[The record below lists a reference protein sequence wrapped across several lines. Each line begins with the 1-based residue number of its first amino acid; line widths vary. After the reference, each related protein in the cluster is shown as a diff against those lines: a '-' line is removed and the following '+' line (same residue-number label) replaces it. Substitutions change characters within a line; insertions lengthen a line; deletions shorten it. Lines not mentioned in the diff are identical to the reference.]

1 MILHFKTLIK
11 DLAKSQ
17 LNVSIVNILLKKLE
31 ISQEKIK
38 YKRISKRKKTFS
50 SNYKKNL
57 SNLTES
63 IFPLPWTIWPY
74 EAKIL
79 FILVGIWSILGI
91 CILGSSSWWVAS
103 KEMGNWAYFLKKQII
118 WTIPGIGLFYFILNT
133 NIRNLLKFSRT
144 IFYILFFLIFLTNI
158 SGITVNGSSRW
169 LEIGNL
175 RLQPSELIKPFLILE
190 ASNLFAHWNL
200 IKIDKKLISIFSF
213 GLLIFLILKQPNLS
227 TASLTGIL
235 FWVMG
240 LCGGVKLSSLC
251 SFASLGLITG
261 CISILTN
268 EYQKLR
274 VISFINPWKD
284 QQENG
289 FQLVQSLL
297 AIGSGGLFGQGFGL
311 SVQKLQYLP
320 FMYTDFIFAIFAEEF
335 GLLGCTLFLGFLAV
349 FSYVSLRI
357 SLKCRNNYTK
367 LVAIGCGV
375 LLIGQS
381 IMHIAVATGSM
392 PTTGLPLPFI
402 SYGGNSLIA
411 SFFIAGMLV
420 RCSLESTGFIGMIST
435 RKTLN

>member
-1 MILHFKTLIK
+1 M
-11 DLAKSQ
+11 
-17 LNVSIVNILLKKLE
+17 E

-38 YKRISKRKKTFS
+38 YKRISRRKKTLFFD
-50 SNYKKNL
+50 NKENR
-57 SNLTES
+57 SNLFES

-79 FILVGIWSILGI
+79 LVLIGLWSILGI

-103 KEMGNWAYFLKKQII
+103 REMGNWAYFLKKQII
-118 WTIPGIGLFYFILNT
+118 WTIPGISLFYFVLNT
-133 NIRNLLKFSRT
+133 NIKNLLKFSRI

-158 SGITVNGSSRW
+158 TGITVNGSSRW
-169 LEIGNL
+169 LVLGNL

-200 IKIDKKLISIFSF
+200 IKSDKKLISIISF
-213 GLLIFLILKQPNLS
+213 GLLILLILKQPNLS

-240 LCGGVKLSSLC
+240 LCGGVKLSSLT
-251 SFASLGLITG
+251 SFASIGLITG
-261 CISILTN
+261 CISILNN

-274 VISFINPWKD
+274 VTSFINPWKD
-284 QQENG
+284 QQESG

-335 GLLGCTLFLGFLAV
+335 GLLGCSLFLGFLVV
-349 FSYVSLRI
+349 FSYITLRI
-357 SLKCRNNYTK
+357 SFKCRNNYTK

-375 LLIGQS
+375 LLVGQS

-411 SFFIAGMLV
+411 SFFIAGMLL

>member
-1 MILHFKTLIK
+1 M
-11 DLAKSQ
+11 
-17 LNVSIVNILLKKLE
+17 E

-38 YKRISKRKKTFS
+38 YKRISKRKKTPIY
-50 SNYKKNL
+50 NYKTNP
-57 SNLTES
+57 SNLKDS
-63 IFPLPWTIWPY
+63 IFPIPWTVWPY

-79 FILVGIWSILGI
+79 IILIGIWSILGL

-103 KEMGNWAYFLKKQII
+103 REMGNWDYYLKKQII
-118 WTIPGIGLFYFILNT
+118 WTIPSISLFFLVLNT
-133 NIRNLLKFSRT
+133 SIRNLLKFSRI

-158 SGITVNGSSRW
+158 TGITVNGSSRW
-169 LEIGNL
+169 LVVGNL
-175 RLQPSELIKPFLILE
+175 LLQPSELIKPFLILE

-200 IKIDKKLISIFSF
+200 IKNERKIISIISF
-213 GLLIFLILKQPNLS
+213 GLLILLILKQPNLS

-240 LCGGVKLSSLC
+240 LCGGVKLSSLF

-261 CISILTN
+261 CISILNN

-274 VISFINPWKD
+274 VTSFINPWKD
-284 QQENG
+284 QQESG

-311 SVQKLQYLP
+311 SIQKLQYLP
-320 FMYTDFIFAIFAEEF
+320 FMYTDFIFAVFAEEF
-335 GLLGCTLFLGFLAV
+335 GLLGCTLFLGFLIV
-349 FSYVSLRI
+349 FSYISLRI
-357 SLKCRNNYTK
+357 ALKCRNNYTQ
-367 LVAIGCGV
+367 LVAIGCAV
-375 LLIGQS
+375 LLTGQS

-411 SFFIAGMLV
+411 SFFIAGMLL

>member
-1 MILHFKTLIK
+1 
-11 DLAKSQ
+11 
-17 LNVSIVNILLKKLE
+17 LE

-38 YKRISKRKKTFS
+38 YKRISKRKTPLNTVNKRNQS
-50 SNYKKNL
+50 LLIKSL
-57 SNLTES
+57 
-63 IFPLPWTIWPY
+63 FPLPWTIWPY

-79 FILVGIWSILGI
+79 VALIGIWSILGI

-103 KEMGNWAYFLKKQII
+103 REMGNWAYFLKKQII
-118 WTIPGIGLFYFILNT
+118 WTIPGIGLFYFVLNT
-133 NIRNLLKFSRT
+133 NIRNLLKFSR
-144 IFYILFFLIFLTNI
+144 INFFILFFLILLTNI
-158 SGITVNGSSRW
+158 TGFTVNGSSRW
-169 LEIGNL
+169 LVLGNL

-200 IKIDKKLISIFSF
+200 IKNDKKLISIFSF
-213 GLLIFLILKQPNLS
+213 CLLILLILKQPNLS

-240 LCGGVKLSSLC
+240 FCGGVKLSSLC
-251 SFASLGLITG
+251 SFASIGFMTG
-261 CISILTN
+261 CISIFNN

-274 VISFINPWKD
+274 VTSFINPWKD
-284 QQENG
+284 QQESG

-311 SVQKLQYLP
+311 SIQKLQYLP

-335 GLLGCTLFLGFLAV
+335 GLLGCTLFLVFLAA
-349 FSYVSLRI
+349 FSYISLRI

-375 LLIGQS
+375 LLTGQS

-402 SYGGNSLIA
+402 SYGGNSLIV
-411 SFFIAGMLV
+411 SFFIAGMLL
-420 RCSLESTGFIGMIST
+420 RCSLESTGFIGMIYT

>member
-1 MILHFKTLIK
+1 
-11 DLAKSQ
+11 
-17 LNVSIVNILLKKLE
+17 LE

-38 YKRISKRKKTFS
+38 YKRISKRKKLFS
-50 SNYKKNL
+50 WEYNKYQGISK
-57 SNLTES
+57 ES
-63 IFPLPWTIWPY
+63 IVPLPWEIWPY

-79 FILVGIWSILGI
+79 TTLVGIWSILGLL
-91 CILGSSSWWVAS
+91 ILGSSSWWVAS
-103 KEMGNWAYFLKKQII
+103 REMGNWAYFLKKQII
-118 WTIPGIGLFYFILNT
+118 WTIPGFCMFYFVLNT
-133 NIRNLLKFSRT
+133 KIRNLLKYSRV
-144 IFYILFFLIFLTNI
+144 IFYFLFFLILLTNI
-158 SGITVNGSSRW
+158 TGITVNGSSRW
-169 LEIGNL
+169 LVIGNL

-200 IKIDKKLISIFSF
+200 IKNDKKLISIISF
-213 GLLIFLILKQPNLS
+213 VLLILLILKQPNLS

-235 FWVMG
+235 LWIMG
-240 LCGGVKLSSLC
+240 LCGGIKISSLC
-251 SFASLGLITG
+251 SFASLGFITG
-261 CISILTN
+261 CISILNN

-274 VISFINPWKD
+274 VISFIDPWKD
-284 QQENG
+284 QQNSG

-311 SVQKLQYLP
+311 SIQKLQYLP

-335 GLLGCTLFLGFLAV
+335 GLLGCTLFLGFLVV
-349 FSYVSLRI
+349 FSYISLRI
-357 SLKCRNNYTK
+357 ALKCRNNYTK

-375 LLIGQS
+375 LLSGQS

-411 SFFIAGMLV
+411 SFFIAGMLL
-420 RCSLESTGFIGMIST
+420 RCSLESTGFIGIISA

>member
-1 MILHFKTLIK
+1 M
-11 DLAKSQ
+11 
-17 LNVSIVNILLKKLE
+17 E

-38 YKRISKRKKTFS
+38 YKRISKRKKSLS
-50 SNYKKNL
+50 SPNKKNQN
-57 SNLTES
+57 NLIEF
-63 IFPLPWTIWPY
+63 IFPLHWKIWPY

-79 FILVGIWSILGI
+79 VMLIGIWSILGI
-91 CILGSSSWWVAS
+91 FILGSSSWWVAS

-118 WTIPGIGLFYFILNT
+118 WTIPGLGLFYYVLNT
-133 NIRNLLKFSRT
+133 NIRSLLKFSRV

-158 SGITVNGSSRW
+158 NGITVNGSSRW
-169 LEIGNL
+169 LELGIF

-200 IKIDKKLISIFSF
+200 INNDKKLITIISF
-213 GLLIFLILKQPNLS
+213 GLLILLILKQPNLS

-240 LCGGVKLSSLC
+240 LCGGVKISSLC
-251 SFASLGLITG
+251 SFASFGFITG
-261 CISILTN
+261 CISILNN

-274 VISFINPWKD
+274 VTSFINPWKD
-284 QQENG
+284 QQESG

-311 SVQKLQYLP
+311 SIQKLQYLP

-335 GLLGCTLFLGFLAV
+335 GLFGCTLFLGFLAV

-357 SLKCRNNYTK
+357 ALKCRNNYTK
-367 LVAIGCGV
+367 LVAIGSGV
-375 LLIGQS
+375 LLTGQS
-381 IMHIAVATGSM
+381 IMHVAVATGSM

-411 SFFIAGMLV
+411 SFFIAGMLL

-435 RKTLN
+435 RKALN

>member
-1 MILHFKTLIK
+1 M
-11 DLAKSQ
+11 
-17 LNVSIVNILLKKLE
+17 E

-50 SNYKKNL
+50 SNYKKNF

-63 IFPLPWTIWPY
+63 IFPLPWAIWPY

-79 FILVGIWSILGI
+79 IVIIRIWSILGI

-103 KEMGNWAYFLKKQII
+103 REMGNWAYFLKKQII
-118 WTIPGIGLFYFILNT
+118 WTIPGIGLFYFVLNT
-133 NIRNLLKFSRT
+133 NIRNLLKFSRI
-144 IFYILFFLIFLTNI
+144 IFYILFFLIFLTNLT
-158 SGITVNGSSRW
+158 GITVNGSSRW
-169 LEIGNL
+169 LVLGNL

-200 IKIDKKLISIFSF
+200 VKNDKKLISIISFS
-213 GLLIFLILKQPNLS
+213 LLILLILKQPNLS

-251 SFASLGLITG
+251 SFASLGFITG
-261 CISILTN
+261 CISIINN

-274 VISFINPWKD
+274 VTSFINPWKD
-284 QQENG
+284 QQESG

-297 AIGSGGLFGQGFGL
+297 AIGSGGFFGQGFGL
-311 SVQKLQYLP
+311 SIQKLQYLP

-349 FSYVSLRI
+349 FSYITVRI
-357 SLKCRNNYTK
+357 ALKCRNNYTK
-367 LVAIGCGV
+367 LVSIGCGV

-411 SFFIAGMLV
+411 SFFIAGMLL

>member
-1 MILHFKTLIK
+1 M
-11 DLAKSQ
+11 
-17 LNVSIVNILLKKLE
+17 E

-38 YKRISKRKKTFS
+38 YKRIAKRKKTFS
-50 SNYKKNL
+50 SNDKKNF
-57 SNLTES
+57 SNLKEY
-63 IFPLPWTIWPY
+63 IFPLPWAIWPY

-79 FILVGIWSILGI
+79 IVIVGIWSILGI

-103 KEMGNWAYFLKKQII
+103 REMGNWAYFLKKQII
-118 WTIPGIGLFYFILNT
+118 WTIPGIGLFYFVLNT
-133 NIRNLLKFSRT
+133 NIRNLLKFSRI
-144 IFYILFFLIFLTNI
+144 IFYILFFLIFLTNLT
-158 SGITVNGSSRW
+158 GITVNGSSRW
-169 LEIGNL
+169 LVLGNL

-200 IKIDKKLISIFSF
+200 VKNDKKLISIITF
-213 GLLIFLILKQPNLS
+213 GLLILLILKQPNLS

-235 FWVMG
+235 LWVMG

-251 SFASLGLITG
+251 SFASIGLITG
-261 CISILTN
+261 CISILNN

-274 VISFINPWKD
+274 VTSFINPWKD

-289 FQLVQSLL
+289 FQLIQSLL

-311 SVQKLQYLP
+311 SIQKLQYLP

-349 FSYVSLRI
+349 FSYISLRI

-375 LLIGQS
+375 LLTGQS

>member
-1 MILHFKTLIK
+1 M
-11 DLAKSQ
+11 
-17 LNVSIVNILLKKLE
+17 E

-57 SNLTES
+57 NNLKES
-63 IFPLPWTIWPY
+63 LLPLPWTIWPY
-74 EAKIL
+74 ETKIL
-79 FILVGIWSILGI
+79 VVLIGIWSILGI

-103 KEMGNWAYFLKKQII
+103 REMGNWAYFLKKQII
-118 WTIPGIGLFYFILNT
+118 WTIPGIGLFYFVLNT
-133 NIRNLLKFSRT
+133 NIRNLLKFSRI
-144 IFYILFFLIFLTNI
+144 IFFILFFLILLTNI
-158 SGITVNGSSRW
+158 IGITVNGSSRW
-169 LEIGNL
+169 LVLGNL

-200 IKIDKKLISIFSF
+200 IKNDKKLISIFSF
-213 GLLIFLILKQPNLS
+213 GLLILLILKQPNLS

-251 SFASLGLITG
+251 SFASLGFITG
-261 CISILTN
+261 CISILNN

-274 VISFINPWKD
+274 VTSFINPWKD
-284 QQENG
+284 QQESG

-311 SVQKLQYLP
+311 SIQKLQYLP

-349 FSYVSLRI
+349 FSYITVRI
-357 SLKCRNNYTK
+357 ALKCRNNYTK
-367 LVAIGCGV
+367 LVSIGCGV

-411 SFFIAGMLV
+411 SFFIAGMLL

>member
-1 MILHFKTLIK
+1 
-11 DLAKSQ
+11 
-17 LNVSIVNILLKKLE
+17 LE

-38 YKRISKRKKTFS
+38 SKRIFKREKH
-50 SNYKKNL
+50 L
-57 SNLTES
+57 SS
-63 IFPLPWTIWPY
+63 IFKDNRNNLIDSILPIPWAIWPY

-79 FILVGIWSILGI
+79 IILVGIWSVLGI

-103 KEMGNWAYFLKKQII
+103 REMGSWAYFLKKQII
-118 WTIPGIGLFYFILNT
+118 WTIPGLGLFYFVINT
-133 NIRNLLKFSRT
+133 NIRNLLKSSRI
-144 IFYILFFLIFLTNI
+144 IFYFLFFLIFLTNI
-158 SGITVNGSSRW
+158 TGITVNGSSRW
-169 LEIGNL
+169 LVIGNL
-175 RLQPSELIKPFLILE
+175 RMQPSELIKPFLILE

-200 IKIDKKLISIFSF
+200 IRNDKKLISIISF
-213 GLLIFLILKQPNLS
+213 GLLILLILKQPNLS

-240 LCGGVKLSSLC
+240 LCGGVKISTLC
-251 SFASLGLITG
+251 SSASLGLITG
-261 CISILTN
+261 CISIFNN

-274 VISFINPWKD
+274 VTSFINPWKD
-284 QQENG
+284 QQESG
-289 FQLVQSLL
+289 FQLIQSLL

-311 SVQKLQYLP
+311 SIQKLQYLP

-349 FSYVSLRI
+349 FCYISLRI

-375 LLIGQS
+375 LLTGQS
-381 IMHIAVATGSM
+381 VMHIAVATGSM

-411 SFFIAGMLV
+411 SFFIAGMLL

>member
-1 MILHFKTLIK
+1 
-11 DLAKSQ
+11 
-17 LNVSIVNILLKKLE
+17 LE
-31 ISQEKIK
+31 ISQEQIK
-38 YKRISKRKKTFS
+38 YKRISKRKKAFNI
-50 SNYKKNL
+50 NYRKD
-57 SNLTES
+57 LTES
-63 IFPLPWTIWPY
+63 IFPLPWSIWPY

-79 FILVGIWSILGI
+79 VVLIGIWSTLGI

-103 KEMGNWAYFLKKQII
+103 REMGNWAYFLKKQII
-118 WTIPGIGLFYFILNT
+118 WTIPGISLFYFVLNT
-133 NIRNLLKFSRT
+133 NIRTLLKFSKI

-158 SGITVNGSSRW
+158 IGTTVNGSSRW
-169 LEIGNL
+169 LVVGFL

-190 ASNLFAHWNL
+190 ASNLFAHRNL
-200 IKIDKKLISIFSF
+200 IKNDKKLISIFSF
-213 GLLIFLILKQPNLS
+213 GLLILLILKQPNLS

-235 FWVMG
+235 LWVMG
-240 LCGGVKLSSLC
+240 LCGGVKLISLC
-251 SFASLGLITG
+251 SFASLGFITG
-261 CISILTN
+261 CISILNN

-274 VISFINPWKD
+274 VTSFINPWKD
-284 QQENG
+284 QLESG

-311 SVQKLQYLP
+311 SIQKLQYLP

-349 FSYVSLRI
+349 FSYITIRI
-357 SLKCRNNYTK
+357 ALKCRNNYTK
-367 LVAIGCGV
+367 LVSIGCGV

-411 SFFIAGMLV
+411 SFFIAGMLL
-420 RCSLESTGFIGMIST
+420 RCSLESTGFIGMLST
-435 RKTLN
+435 RKSLN

>member
-1 MILHFKTLIK
+1 M
-11 DLAKSQ
+11 
-17 LNVSIVNILLKKLE
+17 E

-38 YKRISKRKKTFS
+38 YKRISRKKTLFFDDKENR
-50 SNYKKNL
+50 SNFF
-57 SNLTES
+57 ES

-79 FILVGIWSILGI
+79 LVLIGLWSILGI

-103 KEMGNWAYFLKKQII
+103 REMGNWAYFLKKQII
-118 WTIPGIGLFYFILNT
+118 WTIPGISLFYYVLNT
-133 NIRNLLKFSRT
+133 NIKNLLKFSRI

-158 SGITVNGSSRW
+158 TGITVNGSSRW
-169 LEIGNL
+169 LVLGNL
-175 RLQPSELIKPFLILE
+175 RMQPSELIKPFLILE

-200 IKIDKKLISIFSF
+200 IKSEKKLISIISF
-213 GLLIFLILKQPNLS
+213 GLLILLILKQPNLS

-240 LCGGVKLSSLC
+240 LCGGVKLSSLT
-251 SFASLGLITG
+251 SFASIGLITG
-261 CISILTN
+261 CISILNN

-274 VISFINPWKD
+274 VTSFINPWKD
-284 QQENG
+284 EQGSG

-335 GLLGCTLFLGFLAV
+335 GLLGCTLFLGFLVV
-349 FSYVSLRI
+349 FSYITLRI
-357 SLKCRNNYTK
+357 SFKCRNNYTK

-375 LLIGQS
+375 LLVGQS

-411 SFFIAGMLV
+411 SFFIAGMLL

>member
-1 MILHFKTLIK
+1 M
-11 DLAKSQ
+11 A
-17 LNVSIVNILLKKLE
+17 
-31 ISQEKIK
+31 ISREQIK
-38 YKRISKRKKTFS
+38 YKVNLKRKKTLS
-50 SNYKKNL
+50 SKLNDQSFLK
-57 SNLTES
+57 ES
-63 IFPLPWTIWPY
+63 IFPLPWAIWPY

-79 FILVGIWSILGI
+79 IILIGIWSTLGI
-91 CILGSSSWWVAS
+91 FILGSSSWWVAA
-103 KEMGNWAYFLKKQII
+103 KEMGNWAYYLKKQII
-118 WTIPGIGLFYFILNT
+118 WTLPGIGLFYFVINT
-133 NIRNLLKFSRT
+133 KIRNLLKFSRI
-144 IFYILFFLIFLTNI
+144 IFYFLFFLILLTNI
-158 SGITVNGSSRW
+158 IGITVNGSSRW
-169 LEIGNL
+169 LLLGNL

-200 IKIDKKLISIFSF
+200 IKNDKKLISLTSYC
-213 GLLIFLILKQPNLS
+213 LLILLILKQPNLS

-235 FWVMG
+235 FWIMG
-240 LCGGVKLSSLC
+240 LCGGVRLSSLFT
-251 SFASLGLITG
+251 FASLGFITG
-261 CISILTN
+261 CMSILTN

-274 VISFINPWKD
+274 VTSFIDPWKD
-284 QQENG
+284 QQGNG

-311 SVQKLQYLP
+311 SIQKLQYLP

-335 GLLGCTLFLGFLAV
+335 GLLGCTLYLGFLVV
-349 FSYVSLRI
+349 FSYITLRI
-357 SLKCRNNYTK
+357 ALKCRNNYTK

-411 SFFIAGMLV
+411 SFFIAGMLL

-435 RKTLN
+435 RKTFN

>member
-1 MILHFKTLIK
+1 
-11 DLAKSQ
+11 
-17 LNVSIVNILLKKLE
+17 LE

-38 YKRISKRKKTFS
+38 YKRIAKRKKTFS
-50 SNYKKNL
+50 SNDKKNF
-57 SNLTES
+57 SNLTEY
-63 IFPLPWTIWPY
+63 IFPLPWAIWPY

-79 FILVGIWSILGI
+79 IVIVGIWSILGI

-103 KEMGNWAYFLKKQII
+103 REMGNWAYFLKKQII
-118 WTIPGIGLFYFILNT
+118 WTISGLGIFYFVLNT
-133 NIRNLLKFSRT
+133 NIRNLLKFSRI

-158 SGITVNGSSRW
+158 TGITVNGSSRW
-169 LEIGNL
+169 LVLGNL

-200 IKIDKKLISIFSF
+200 VKNDKKLISIISF
-213 GLLIFLILKQPNLS
+213 GLLILLILKQPNLS

-240 LCGGVKLSSLC
+240 LCGGVKLTSLC
-251 SFASLGLITG
+251 SFASLGFITG
-261 CISILTN
+261 CFSILIN

-274 VISFINPWKD
+274 VTSFINPWKD
-284 QQENG
+284 QQESG

-311 SVQKLQYLP
+311 SIQKLQYLP

-335 GLLGCTLFLGFLAV
+335 GLIGCTLFLGFLAV
-349 FSYVSLRI
+349 FSYITVRI
-357 SLKCRNNYTK
+357 ALKCRNNYTK
-367 LVAIGCGV
+367 LVSIGCGV

-411 SFFIAGMLV
+411 SFFIAGMLL

>member
-1 MILHFKTLIK
+1 M
-11 DLAKSQ
+11 D
-17 LNVSIVNILLKKLE
+17 

-38 YKRISKRKKTFS
+38 YRRISKRKKLFS
-50 SNYKKNL
+50 WEYNKYQGISK
-57 SNLTES
+57 ES
-63 IFPLPWTIWPY
+63 IVPLPWEIWPY

-79 FILVGIWSILGI
+79 ITLVGIWSILGLL
-91 CILGSSSWWVAS
+91 ILGSSSWWVAS
-103 KEMGNWAYFLKKQII
+103 REMGNWAYFLKKQII
-118 WTIPGIGLFYFILNT
+118 WTIPGFCIFYFVLNT
-133 NIRNLLKFSRT
+133 KIRNLLKYSRV
-144 IFYILFFLIFLTNI
+144 IFYFLFFLILLTNI
-158 SGITVNGSSRW
+158 TGITVNGSSRW
-169 LEIGNL
+169 LVIGNL

-200 IKIDKKLISIFSF
+200 IKNDKKLISIISF
-213 GLLIFLILKQPNLS
+213 VLLILLILKQPNLS

-235 FWVMG
+235 LWIMG
-240 LCGGVKLSSLC
+240 LCGGIKISSLC
-251 SFASLGLITG
+251 SFASLGFITG
-261 CISILTN
+261 CISILNN

-274 VISFINPWKD
+274 VISFIDPWKD
-284 QQENG
+284 QQNSG

-311 SVQKLQYLP
+311 SIQKLQYLP

-335 GLLGCTLFLGFLAV
+335 GLLGCTLFLGFLVV
-349 FSYVSLRI
+349 FSYISLRI
-357 SLKCRNNYTK
+357 ALKCRNNYTK

-375 LLIGQS
+375 LLSGQS

-411 SFFIAGMLV
+411 SFFIAGMLL
-420 RCSLESTGFIGMIST
+420 RCSLESTGFIGIISA

>member
-1 MILHFKTLIK
+1 M
-11 DLAKSQ
+11 AKSQ
-17 LNVSIVNILLKKLE
+17 LNVSIVHIASKKLE
-31 ISQEKIK
+31 ISQKKIK
-38 YKRISKRKKTFS
+38 YRISKRKKPLSF
-50 SNYKKNL
+50 NYKKNL
-57 SNLTES
+57 RNLTES

-79 FILVGIWSILGI
+79 TILIGIWSILGI

-103 KEMGNWAYFLKKQII
+103 REMGDWAYFLKKQII
-118 WTIPGIGLFYFILNT
+118 WTIPGIALSYFVLNT
-133 NIRNLLKFSRT
+133 SIRNLLKFSRF

-169 LEIGNL
+169 LAIGNL
-175 RLQPSELIKPFLILE
+175 LLQPSELIKPFLILE

-200 IKIDKKLISIFSF
+200 KKNDQKLISILSF
-213 GLLIFLILKQPNLS
+213 GLLILFILKQPNLS

-251 SFASLGLITG
+251 SFASLGFITG
-261 CISILTN
+261 CISILNN

-274 VISFINPWKD
+274 VTSFINPWKD
-284 QQENG
+284 QQESG

-311 SVQKLQYLP
+311 SIQKLQYLP

-335 GLLGCTLFLGFLAV
+335 GLLGSSLFLVFLAI
-349 FSYVSLRI
+349 FSYLSLRI

-411 SFFIAGMLV
+411 SFFIAGMLL

>member
-1 MILHFKTLIK
+1 
-11 DLAKSQ
+11 
-17 LNVSIVNILLKKLE
+17 LE

-38 YKRISKRKKTFS
+38 YKRISKRKKTFN
-50 SNYKKNL
+50 SNYKKNF
-57 SNLTES
+57 SNLTEYF
-63 IFPLPWTIWPY
+63 FPLPWAIWPY

-79 FILVGIWSILGI
+79 IVIIGIWSILGI

-103 KEMGNWAYFLKKQII
+103 REMGNWAYFLKKQII
-118 WTIPGIGLFYFILNT
+118 RTIPGIGLFYFVLNT
-133 NIRNLLKFSRT
+133 NIRSLLKFSRI

-158 SGITVNGSSRW
+158 TGITVNGSSRW
-169 LEIGNL
+169 LALGNL

-200 IKIDKKLISIFSF
+200 IKNDKKLISIFSF
-213 GLLIFLILKQPNLS
+213 GLLILLILKQPNLS

-240 LCGGVKLSSLC
+240 LCGGVKLNSLC
-251 SFASLGLITG
+251 SFASLGFITG
-261 CISILTN
+261 CISILNN

-274 VISFINPWKD
+274 VTSFINPWED
-284 QQENG
+284 QQGNG

-311 SVQKLQYLP
+311 SIQKLQYLP

-349 FSYVSLRI
+349 FSYVNLRI
-357 SLKCRNNYTK
+357 VLKCRNNYTK
-367 LVAIGCGV
+367 LVAIGCG
-375 LLIGQS
+375 LLLTGQS

-411 SFFIAGMLV
+411 CFFIAGMLL
-420 RCSLESTGFIGMIST
+420 RCSLESTGFIGTIST